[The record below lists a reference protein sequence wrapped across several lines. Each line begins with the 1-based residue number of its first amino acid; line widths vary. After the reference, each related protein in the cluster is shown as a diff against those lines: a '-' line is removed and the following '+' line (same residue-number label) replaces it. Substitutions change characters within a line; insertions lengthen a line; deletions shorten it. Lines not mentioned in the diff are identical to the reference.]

1 MRSELSLISVFS
13 FKHQSCSVY
22 IIERTSVSSCQTQ
35 CLLLQSLCLKMAIND
50 GLLEQVYHENCP
62 GCKVERDKRIRT
74 GYPIKE
80 LISIWVVVLCVGEHI
95 YSLFIS

>member
-1 MRSELSLISVFS
+1 
-13 FKHQSCSVY
+13 
-22 IIERTSVSSCQTQ
+22 
-35 CLLLQSLCLKMAIND
+35 MAIND
-50 GLLEQVYHENCP
+50 ELLEQVYHENCP

-95 YSLFIS
+95 YSLFISSSSLFHHLIIYYRLLILYHNTVFVF